1 MPADEAP
8 FHQPL
13 AGLAALKAQMAP
25 VEAPAPA
32 PSSPSSPKKTPTLGP
47 KLVLQKE
54 RKGHGG
60 KTMTRIK
67 GLTIR
72 GVALENLAKALKKAM
87 GCGAVVEGQ
96 EILIQGDQTERL
108 ATWLQNNGAGLVIIG
123 N

>member
-1 MPADEAP
+1 
-8 FHQPL
+8 
-13 AGLAALKAQMAP
+13 MAP
-25 VEAPAPA
+25 AEAPAAPQPNPPA
-32 PSSPSSPKKTPTLGP
+32 PKKTPTLGP

-72 GVALENLAKALKKAM
+72 GVALENLAKSLKKAM

-96 EILIQGDQTERL
+96 EILIQGDQTDRL
-108 ATWLQNNGAGLVIIG
+108 ATWLENNGAGLVIIG